1 MLFESDN
8 DMLDNMIEIWVE
20 ERGRKSDTYIYGWNI
35 DDESLKLHLK
45 KIKKKRGCNGSIKQI
60 VKDNDSI
67 KVMQLQGN
75 VKDFVITYLK
85 ENGINDDNIRIRI

>member
-45 KIKKKRGCNGSIKQI
+45 TIKKKRGCNGSIKQI